1 MKLIK
6 TITKVIKEAEEAYN
20 RASEEY
26 VDEKTLEKL
35 EKNYLESLRLMK
47 IYKDVN
53 SSSPT
58 KKKK

>member
-6 TITKVIKEAEEAYN
+6 TISKVIKEAEEAYN

-47 IYKDVN
+47 IYRDVN
-53 SSSPT
+53 SSSI
-58 KKKK
+58 KKKNK

>member
-53 SSSPT
+53 SSPTT

>member
-6 TITKVIKEAEEAYN
+6 TISKVIKEAEEAYN

-26 VDEKTLEKL
+26 VDEKTLDKL

-53 SSSPT
+53 SSSSN

>member
-53 SSSPT
+53 SSSPS
-58 KKKK
+58 